1 MNLALSDLIRRGMK
15 FGVLYAVLLGLAM
28 SLVIFVGSIIGDC
41 DPGPGCH
48 DNDTA
53 AIGLGILKAMPIVAI
68 FSILLCVGAGAVRRI
83 LDVRIGLRA
92 TTWLLA
98 GLTVAAAWA
107 SFDLSMTLHIWLQS

>member
-15 FGVLYAVLLGLAM
+15 FGVLYAVLLGLEM
-28 SLVIFVGSIIGDC
+28 SFVIFVGSIIGDC

-53 AIGLGILKAMPIVAI
+53 TIGLGILKAVPIIAT
-68 FSILLCVGAGAVRRI
+68 FSMLLCVGAGSVRRI
-83 LDVRIGLRA
+83 LDDRIGLR
-92 TTWLLA
+92 TTTRLLA

-107 SFDLSMTLHIWLQS
+107 SFDLSLTLHVWLQS